1 MAQMLIKH
9 GSEAG
14 YRSEIQTD
22 TVCERCRNGHR
33 QFDKQYTRRGKA
45 QNLKYGRYDVIDH
58 LYMPGQPRGAA
69 AAAQDR
75 REATGQIPAR
85 TPPGRQESHPASTE
99 EPRDRPGDEA
109 NTDAPSLADRVG
121 EGLRKLVGNRGQE
134 EYVTEDASS
143 SYVHP
148 SDADPEPQGWEGPDQ
163 PDEYVIDKAGMLL
176 IEDNL
181 GTYLSVL
188 GITLE
193 MIDPYCGP
201 ILAENFDNIVGR
213 WTKVI
218 ARYPRAARLFMS
230 KEGGTIFLWIGA
242 LQSTWPVLLALYD
255 HHLAGNVKTDNLGRS
270 YRVSKNGASKETVD
284 ATMPPQPAYAFTVD

>member
-1 MAQMLIKH
+1 MPSKLVKH
-9 GSEAG
+9 GSNAG
-14 YRSEIQTD
+14 YRAELETGN
-22 TVCERCRNGHR
+22 VCERCRIAHR
-33 QFDKQYTRRGKA
+33 QYASQFTKKGRASGV
-45 QNLKYGRYDVIDH
+45 KYSHYDVIDH
-58 LYMPGQPRGAA
+58 LYTGTRSAPSRSSTAPAYTRPSGSS
-69 AAAQDR
+69 
-75 REATGQIPAR
+75 EAPIDDGLTVTVGSGTSQA
-85 TPPGRQESHPASTE
+85 E
-99 EPRDRPGDEA
+99 EPRDV
-109 NTDAPSLADRVG
+109 PSLADRVG
-121 EGLRKLVGNRGQE
+121 DGLRKLVGNRSQE
-134 EYVTEDASS
+134 DYVSEDASS

-148 SDADPEPQGWEGPDQ
+148 SDADPEPQGWEEPDR
-163 PDEYVIDKAGMLL
+163 PDEFVIDKAGMLL